1 MTNNI
6 NHKVRV
12 LYYMYLLNWPWK
24 NLDKVD
30 PIAYVYLRN
39 MIGKMYGNKHNDVY
53 HEKNISELIIR
64 DLKYDK

>member
-1 MTNNI
+1 
-6 NHKVRV
+6 
-12 LYYMYLLNWPWK
+12 MYLLNWPWK